1 MRSASIERH
10 VLPVCPSG
18 KAFHFPRHGA
28 TKEETY
34 REPKTL
40 DKMVQGVKIEGGYI
54 LNNNP
59 ATGAPIDPP
68 VEVTSPSK
76 ISDAIAKA
84 NVAQV
89 KWGDTPLS
97 ERIALLRKGIDEG
110 VTPIAKELAEMITRE
125 MGKIS
130 DEATVEV
137 DNALALKGLW
147 LDLIQEANE
156 DVKLTG
162 GEAESI
168 IVRDALGVVVVI
180 APWNVST

>member
-1 MRSASIERH
+1 
-10 VLPVCPSG
+10 
-18 KAFHFPRHGA
+18 
-28 TKEETY
+28 
-34 REPKTL
+34 
-40 DKMVQGVKIEGGYI
+40 MVQGVNIEGGYI

-68 VEVTSPSK
+68 VKVTSPSE
-76 ISDAIAKA
+76 ISDAITKA
-84 NVAQV
+84 NVAQGG
-89 KWGDTPLS
+89 WGDIPLT

-130 DEATVEV
+130 AEAKVEV

-156 DVKLTG
+156 DVKLSD
-162 GEAESI
+162 GEAESV

-180 APWNVST
+180 APWNVSTSIHSGVYSYPSFYIYSEQTFAQPFCSLYL